1 MAITIAKEN
10 YPAFSENTGVSGKRQ
25 VLYINYGEGATK
37 EKPKWVLVGGL
48 ETHTLS
54 ISADSSTTQTKESG
68 YWADGTVTNK
78 SYELSADVIMKRAD
92 VGQQAIEEFLM
103 DDDITAEKGAL
114 NIAIV
119 DLDTKD
125 YLSLIVVPKSWETT
139 ADSQD
144 MIKKKLSATG
154 VGKPERKTD
163 FSTTGG

>member
-10 YPAFSENTGVSGKRQ
+10 YPAFSDKTGVSGKRQ

-37 EKPKWVLVGGL
+37 EAPKWVLVGGL

-78 SYELSADVIMKRAD
+78 SYELSADVIMKRSD
-92 VGQQAIEEFLM
+92 VGQQAIEEFLLN
-103 DDDITAEKGAL
+103 DDITAEKGAL

-119 DLDTKD
+119 DLDTKE
-125 YLSLIVVPKSWETT
+125 YLSLVVVPKSWETT

-154 VGKPERKTD
+154 VGAPEKGTD
-163 FSTTGG
+163 FKVGIT

>member
-1 MAITIAKEN
+1 MAIDIAKEN
-10 YPAFSENTGVSGKRQ
+10 YPAFAESTGVSGKRE

-37 EKPKWVLVGGL
+37 ETPKWVMVGGL
-48 ETHTLS
+48 ETHTFS
-54 ISADSSTTQTKESG
+54 VSADSSTVQTKETG
-68 YWADGTVTNK
+68 YWADGAVTNK
-78 SYELSADVIMKRAD
+78 SYELSADVILKRAD
-92 VGQQAIEEFLM
+92 VGQQVIEEFLL

-125 YLSLIVVPKSWETT
+125 YLSLVVIPKSWETT

-154 VGKPERKTD
+154 VGKPERKTG
-163 FSTTGG
+163 FTTTGG